1 MLENIRS
8 KYILKYLLSHIGE
21 KKKLNLVKYNKNL
34 QIDLNIK
41 LLNYKIFSGNY
52 TTIYENNKKRKIYDA
67 YTDKLIFE
75 GEFLNGQ
82 KNGKGQ
88 EYDNNNNIIF
98 DGEYINGE
106 RSGKGLEYY
115 DNGKIK
121 YEGEYN
127 YGKKM
132 EKEKNIIKMVN

>member
-1 MLENIRS
+1 MLENISS
-8 KYILKYLLSHIGE
+8 KYILKNLLFYISE

-106 RSGKGLEYY
+106 RNGKGLEYY